1 MSALCHLANP
11 KCPGPWVP
19 RLFLILIAFTLPS
32 NMESNME
39 VDNSNISYV
48 PMQPLPTVHVPATD
62 YDDHR
67 EAHTP
72 LCIDNGS
79 THLRFGFCTSKTPR
93 TGINMVAK
101 YKERKTNK
109 PLLLFGEGIDI
120 EGGARS
126 QAKTPWEGDVLLNF
140 DALVR
145 SSIFCLSIIESYPNP
160 RRKMRWI
167 TRSSTSESTPQPWII
182 PSS

>member
-1 MSALCHLANP
+1 MD
-11 KCPGPWVP
+11 
-19 RLFLILIAFTLPS
+19 
-32 NMESNME
+32 
-39 VDNSNISYV
+39 VDDSNISFLPV
-48 PMQPLPTVHVPATD
+48 QPLPTVHVPATD

-67 EAHTP
+67 EANTP

-79 THLRFGFCTSKTPR
+79 THLRFGFCTSETPR

-145 SSIFCLSIIESYPNP
+145 SPISPLTCSLRNMRRDSNP
-160 RRKMRWI
+160 RRKMRST
-167 TRSSTSESTPQPWII
+167 TRSSTSASTLKLWIT

>member
-1 MSALCHLANP
+1 
-11 KCPGPWVP
+11 
-19 RLFLILIAFTLPS
+19 
-32 NMESNME
+32 ME
-39 VDNSNISYV
+39 VDASNISFL
-48 PMQPLPTVHVPATD
+48 PIQPLPTVHVPATD

-67 EAHTP
+67 DAQTP

-79 THLRFGFCTSKTPR
+79 THLRFGFCTSERPR

-145 SSIFCLSIIESYPNP
+145 SFRPLRATGLRGVHCGLNSC
-160 RRKMRWI
+160 RKMRSI
-167 TRSSTSESTPQPWII
+167 TRSSTSGSTPPPWTT